1 MNKEESDVKTRL
13 LVYTALMTAIIAV
26 MGFVPAIP
34 LPFIPVPIVLQ
45 NIGIFLAGMILGRKY
60 GTLSVLVFLLLVL
73 CGAPLLS
80 GGRGGIGVL
89 MGPSAGFLIMYPVVT
104 YLMGWMR
111 DRHFNDLNVIKV
123 FLIILIFGV
132 VLLDVVGAIVMG
144 FVIHMPISKALV
156 LSLTFLP
163 GDIIKAIIASIIAMA
178 LIKNPVTGRIFK
190 NV

>member
-1 MNKEESDVKTRL
+1 MNTRL

-34 LPFIPVPIVLQ
+34 LPFMPVPIVLQ

-60 GTLSVLVFLLLVL
+60 GTLSVLIFLLLVL

-80 GGRGGIGVL
+80 GGRGGMGVL
-89 MGPSAGFLIMYPVVT
+89 MGPSAGFLIMYPIVT
-104 YLMGWMR
+104 FLIGWMR
-111 DRHFNDLNVIKV
+111 NRHLNNLNVVKV

-144 FVIHMPISKALV
+144 FVIHMPISKAL
-156 LSLTFLP
+156 LFSLTFLP
-163 GDIIKAIIASIIAMA
+163 GDVIKALIASIIAMS
-178 LIKNPVTGRIFK
+178 LLKNPVTAQIFK

>member
-144 FVIHMPISKALV
+144 FVIHMPISKALM